1 MVNIEKCRS
10 VGSYDVIFIRGQFK
24 TTDIGVRHDRHS
36 SSVIGMA
43 VA

>member
-10 VGSYDVIFIRGQFK
+10 VGSYDEFNIEEQFK